1 MSLETGPY
9 TFPSI
14 QKLFIDSEHY
24 IFILNDYP
32 IFFMHYGAG
41 RTMASNN
48 AGNIAVLCGSY
59 LLQIFQ

>member
-32 IFFMHYGAG
+32 IFFNALWG
-41 RTMASNN
+41 RKTLASND